1 MSSREPLKPLKTW
14 SHLAGNRRRPS
25 EYEVVS
31 TNLIYNVDDAESPFE
46 LGPNIPLSKWFK
58 QYRHGSPLSG
68 CNFED
73 FRDPDE
79 MIYRSYNTLQDGQE
93 TYVEGLLD
101 EYDDLEHDAGLDG
114 AWQSTLQ
121 SLYTPGRY
129 LVHTVQMASH
139 YLVQIVPS
147 STIRN
152 CVLYQAADQMRWLSH
167 IAYRTAELKEH
178 CPDRGYGSSE
188 RQMWEEDAAWQGF
201 RELMEKVL
209 VTYDWGEAFVALN
222 LVAKPAIDETL
233 LRQLPAAGRRQG
245 DTLLGLLSDSVYR
258 DVRRSRTWSSAL
270 VRFAAENNANVT
282 VIRNWIE
289 KWLPLAN
296 TAIESYC
303 AALPDSPDAADTA
316 KADVRGYL
324 LSLDLGL

>member
-1 MSSREPLKPLKTW
+1 MSNGEALKPLKTW

-31 TNLIYNVDDAESPFE
+31 TNLIYNVNDADSPFE
-46 LGPNIPLSKWFK
+46 LGPNIPMSQWFK
-58 QYRHGSPLSG
+58 EFRHGSPLTG
-68 CNFED
+68 CDFED

-79 MIYRSYNTLQDGQE
+79 MIYRSYNTLQDAQE

-101 EYDDLEHDAGLDG
+101 EYNDLGHDTGLDP
-114 AWQSTLQ
+114 AWLEKLQ
-121 SLYTPGRY
+121 RLYTPGRY
-129 LVHTVQMASH
+129 LVHTVQMTSH

-167 IAYRTAELKEH
+167 IAYRTAELQMHHPQHGFGEN
-178 CPDRGYGSSE
+178 E
-188 RQMWEEDAAWQGF
+188 RQTWEQDAAWQGF

-209 VTYDWGEAFVALN
+209 ITYDWGESFVALN
-222 LVAKPAIDETL
+222 LLAKPAVDEVL
-233 LRQLPAAGRRQG
+233 LRQLPGAGRRQG

-258 DVRRSRTWSSAL
+258 DVQRSRTWSAAL
-270 VRFAAENNANVT
+270 VRFAGEQTGNIE
-282 VIRNWIE
+282 VIRAWLE
-289 KWLPLAN
+289 KWMPLTDA
-296 TAIESYC
+296 AIEVYC

-316 KADVRGYL
+316 KSDVRSFL
-324 LSLDLGL
+324 SSLDLRP